1 MKKAYVVTF
10 ITAILTIVLF
20 YFVAAEVKKTNVG
33 NKVKIGVVYVGDAS
47 NAYTHNFIKAI
58 TTIENTYGE
67 DVEILSKYNIPEGEE
82 EKEIL
87 DLAESGCDIIFGTS
101 FGYAGSM
108 KKTAQAYPDIEFCQA
123 TGTNANEDPIVKN
136 YHTFMGE
143 IYQGRYA
150 AGVVAGMKL
159 RQLIDD
165 GVISEED
172 ARIGY
177 VAAFPY
183 AEVISGYTAFLM
195 GVRSEVDSAV
205 MYVKYTNSW
214 SDYLLEKQYANEL
227 IDEGCIL
234 ISQHSDTTGPAVAC
248 EERDVKTVV
257 YHVGYNISM
266 IDVAPTTSLVSS
278 RINWEPYMSAAVDA
292 MVHDDPIED
301 HVKGN
306 KFGKDVGAGFDRGWV
321 QMLRINES
329 IAAPGTKQRIDSV
342 IEDLNNG
349 TLDVFKG
356 DYTGK
361 DPFDPTDTIDLRNGY
376 RENATS
382 SAPTFHYVLDD
393 CIVVE

>member
-1 MKKAYVVTF
+1 
-10 ITAILTIVLF
+10 
-20 YFVAAEVKKTNVG
+20 
-33 NKVKIGVVYVGDAS
+33 
-47 NAYTHNFIKAI
+47 
-58 TTIENTYGE
+58 
-67 DVEILSKYNIPEGEE
+67 
-82 EKEIL
+82 
-87 DLAESGCDIIFGTS
+87 
-101 FGYAGSM
+101 
-108 KKTAQAYPDIEFCQA
+108 
-123 TGTNANEDPIVKN
+123 
-136 YHTFMGE
+136 MGE

-172 ARIGY
+172 AKIGY